1 MLWFDTHFHIDL
13 EKAPR
18 AHDIIE
24 GARQAQVGLMLLQ
37 GTSLEDCPQTIS
49 LAEQE
54 DGVYATTGLHPHT
67 ADTPYDR
74 AQFLELAS
82 HPKVKAI
89 GEIGLDYYYDFG
101 DRAKQRLMFADFL
114 KLAVETNLPAVI
126 HSRDAF
132 EDTFTIVQDNLPPG
146 HPFEIHS
153 FTGTVDES
161 LQWLQAGAMLSV
173 NGMVTFKKADN
184 VREILHHIPLDRLL
198 LETDS
203 PYLAPI
209 PLRGQ
214 ENTPAN
220 IPLIGAKVA
229 EELGLSVEQVADL
242 TTANGQ
248 RFFKIRN

>member
-1 MLWFDTHFHIDL
+1 MWFDTHFHIDL
-13 EKAPR
+13 EKATL
-18 AHDIIE
+18 AHDIFKA
-24 GARQAQVGLMLLQ
+24 ARKMDVRLMLLQ
-37 GTSLEDCPQTIS
+37 STSLEDTPFTIG
-49 LAEQE
+49 LADKE
-54 DGVYATTGLHPHT
+54 DGVYATAGLHPHT
-67 ADTPYDR
+67 ADTPYDM
-74 AQFLELAS
+74 ALLKELAAHS
-82 HPKVKAI
+82 KVKAI

-101 DRAKQRLMFADFL
+101 DRTKQRIMFADFL
-114 KLAVETNLPAVI
+114 KLAVECNLPAVI

-132 EDTFTIVQDNLPPG
+132 EDTYAIVQDNLPQG

-153 FTGTVDES
+153 FTGSVDES

-203 PYLAPI
+203 PYLAPV

-214 ENTPAN
+214 ENTPAS

-229 EELGLSVEQVADL
+229 EELGLSVEQVAEL
-242 TTANGQ
+242 TTENGR
-248 RFFKIRN
+248 RFFNI

>member
-13 EKAPR
+13 DKASI

-24 GARQAQVGLMLLQ
+24 GVRQANVGLMLLQ
-37 GTSLEDCPQTIS
+37 STSLEDCPNTLGI
-49 LAEQE
+49 AEKE
-54 DGVYATTGLHPHT
+54 EGVYATTGLHPHT

-74 AQFLELAS
+74 SQFLELAS

-89 GEIGLDYYYDFG
+89 GEIGLDYFYDFG

-114 KLAVETNLPAVI
+114 KLAVETHLPAVI

-132 EDTFTIVQDNLPPG
+132 DDTFAIVQDNLPKD

-203 PYLAPI
+203 PYLAPV
-209 PLRGQ
+209 PLRGK

-229 EELGLSVEQVADL
+229 EELGLSIEQVADI
-242 TTANGQ
+242 TTENGK
-248 RFFKIRN
+248 RFFKISN

>member
-24 GARQAQVGLMLLQ
+24 GARQAHVGLMLLQ